1 MPIAR
6 LLPRAALAALLL
18 LAACGPRERRPPDPP
33 RRATAGG
40 LPRQGPTAHVP
51 LGEMAGVGVS
61 RLGYEIPNPY
71 AGNPVAI
78 QDGQRLFGAMNCV
91 GCHDYDGSGGMG
103 PNLRDRYWRYGGTP
117 AEVYKTIFEGRPKG
131 MPAWG
136 SALPPDEI
144 WRVVAWIQT
153 LGGSWPAS
161 PTAVGL
167 SDGTPDPTSAGGGGK

>member
-1 MPIAR
+1 MT
-6 LLPRAALAALLL
+6 LLRASLAALLA
-18 LAACGPRERRPPDPP
+18 LAACDRSPRGAEPPARDGAP
-33 RRATAGG
+33 GG

-61 RLGYEIPNPY
+61 RLGYTIRNPY
-71 AGNPVAI
+71 QGNPDAI
-78 QDGQRLFGAMNCV
+78 QEGFQLFESFNCV

-136 SALPPDEI
+136 DAVPPDEI
-144 WRVVAWIQT
+144 WKIVAWIQT
-153 LGGSWPAS
+153 LGGTWPAS
-161 PTAVGL
+161 PSAVGL
-167 SDGTPDPTSAGGGGK
+167 TDGTPDPTSAGGGGN